1 MTMILMA
8 TVAAAFIFLALNQ
21 ANAADFV
28 PKDGLGLYISVIAGA
43 SSSRDVRTDAVHTT
57 MHSIL
62 KPLCS
67 WRCDWCKGH

>member
-28 PKDGLGLYISVIAGA
+28 PQDGVGLYISVIAGA
-43 SSSRDVRTDAVHTT
+43 SFLRDVRADAVHTT
-57 MHSIL
+57 MHSIS
-62 KPLCS
+62 KPVVFLAA
-67 WRCDWCKGH
+67 